1 MKILKEGKRATD
13 WSVQVE
19 CERCS
24 ALLEI
29 GIADVTLDERR
40 PPSLETVPCTT
51 HCAWCKNVLSLKV
64 PADIAAIYAVQK
76 TQKPVSGSYLD
87 R

>member
-13 WSVQVE
+13 WNVQVE

-24 ALLEI
+24 ATLEI
-29 GIADVTLDERR
+29 GIADVVLDTRAR
-40 PPSLETVPCTT
+40 PELDPIPCTAA
-51 HCAWCKNVLSLKV
+51 CAWCKKVLNLAV
-64 PADIAAIYAVQK
+64 PADIATIYAVQK
-76 TQKPVSGSYLD
+76 AQKPVSGSYFD